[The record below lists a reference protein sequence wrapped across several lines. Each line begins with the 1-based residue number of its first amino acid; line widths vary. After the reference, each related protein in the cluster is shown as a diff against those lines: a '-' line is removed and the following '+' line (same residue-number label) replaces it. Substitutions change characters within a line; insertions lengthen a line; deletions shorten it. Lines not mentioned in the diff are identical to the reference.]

1 MSNCSCIST
10 RTVRVYQYELFM
22 YINTNSSSEG
32 LISARVKSREPHIN
46 FLIIAFIFMTDVNY
60 MKLWWKPG
68 VLGFIYLQFNAKQ
81 RNRGIKCVIS
91 EICRTAR
98 LVEWLVNS
106 LNDITISRC
115 HWGEANGN
123 FSGVVFY
130 RAPSEKP
137 KKMRLEWSSIYK
149 IHKINHSKLF

>member
-1 MSNCSCIST
+1 MW
-10 RTVRVYQYELFM
+10 
-22 YINTNSSSEG
+22 IN
-32 LISARVKSREPHIN
+32 
-46 FLIIAFIFMTDVNY
+46 

-68 VLGFIYLQFNAKQ
+68 VLGLIFLQFNAKQ

-91 EICRTAR
+91 KICRTAR

-106 LNDITISRC
+106 LNDTTIIRC
-115 HWGEANGN
+115 HRGEANGN

-137 KKMRLEWSSIYK
+137 KKMRLEWSSMDK
-149 IHKINHSKLF
+149 IHKNSIIPNYFNKLYVILSCSNTFGKLCKVNIYKLKSFVLT